1 MTSTQNNK
9 THTSKAEWG
18 SDVIVDVLRDLDI
31 EYIAVNPGATYRGL
45 HDSLINYGNNTA
57 PEMILCNHEE
67 ITVAIAHG
75 YGKAAGKPMAAA
87 VHNIVGLLH
96 ASMAMFNAS
105 MDRASVM
112 LLGGTGPMAVDKRRP
127 WIDWIHTALVQGE
140 AVRPFI
146 KWDDQPAS
154 IPSFVDSLIRAYHIT
169 NTRPKGP
176 VYVCFDADLQEQ
188 KLDEPFQMP
197 EVSSFSPPTRV
208 QADPV
213 ALSQAAGLLA
223 GAKNPVI
230 VANFLGTVPGA
241 VEALVR
247 LAESLAIPVIDGGD
261 LVNFPTHHPLNIT
274 SAAGRVLQDADVV
287 LALDV
292 YDLQQTLNVTNYATR
307 GVTSRIS
314 GTATV
319 IDISL
324 RQFIIKSWADDYGR
338 LYPANLAVTADT
350 ALAIP
355 ALADL
360 CADKVSGNSAAI
372 ETRRSAVKAIHDEMN
387 EEAQREAAAGSNI
400 SPIAVP
406 FLAQQV
412 FEVVKDQDWVI
423 ANGDLRGW
431 AQRLW
436 DIDKPYQFMD
446 SRGGG
451 GLGQGLGHSI
461 GVALAHKGKG
471 RLVIDLQADGDFLFT
486 PSALWTAAHHKIPLL
501 IVMYNNRSYF
511 NDEDHQENVAR
522 TRGRSVENRV
532 VGIRMDSPP
541 VDFASLAR
549 SLGVYGEG
557 PIEHPDDLKPALE
570 RAMKVVLN
578 EGRCALVDVITQ
590 NR

>member
-1 MTSTQNNK
+1 MTSTQNK
-9 THTSKAEWG
+9 KSRVSKAEWG
-18 SDVIVDVLRDLDI
+18 SDVIVDVLRDLGI

-45 HDSLINYGNNTA
+45 HDSLVNYGENTA

-96 ASMAMFNAS
+96 ASMAMFNAA

-112 LLGGTGPMAVDKRRP
+112 VLGGTGPMAVDKRRP
-127 WIDWIHTALVQGE
+127 WIDWIHTASVQGE
-140 AVRPFI
+140 AIRPFS

-169 NTRPKGP
+169 NTRPMGP

-188 KLDEPFQMP
+188 KLDEPFQLP
-197 EVSSFSPPTRV
+197 EASTYAPPSRV
-208 QADPV
+208 QADPD
-213 ALSQAAGLLA
+213 ALSQAADLLA

-230 VANFLGTVPGA
+230 VADFLGTVPGA

-247 LAESLAIPVIDGGD
+247 LAETLAIPVIDGGD
-261 LVNFPTHHPLNIT
+261 LVNFPSRHPLNIT
-274 SAAGRVLQDADVV
+274 AAAGQVLRDVDVV

-292 YDLQQTLNVTNYATR
+292 YDLQQTLNTTDYSTR
-307 GVTSRIS
+307 GITSRIPDD
-314 GTATV
+314 ATV
-319 IDISL
+319 IDVSL
-324 RQFIIKSWADDYGR
+324 RQFAVKSWADDYGR
-338 LYPANLAVTADT
+338 LYPTNLSITADT

-360 CADKVSGNSAAI
+360 CAARASAGNAAV
-372 ETRRSAVKAIHDEMN
+372 EARRSAMEAIHDELDQQ
-387 EEAQREAAAGSNI
+387 AQQEAAAGSDTK
-400 SPIAVP
+400 PIALP

-412 FEVVKDQDWVI
+412 WETVKDQDWVI

-431 AQRLW
+431 ARRLW
-436 DIDKPYQFMD
+436 DVGKPYQLMN

-471 RLVIDLQADGDFLFT
+471 RLIIDLQADGDFLFT
-486 PSALWTAAHHKIPLL
+486 PSALWTAAHHSVPLL

-511 NDEDHQENVAR
+511 NDEDHQANVAR

-532 VGIRMDSPP
+532 IGIRMDDPP

-549 SLGVYGEG
+549 SLGVHGEG

-570 RAMKVVLN
+570 RAMNVVLN